1 MEEVVRI
8 TAALIDLE
16 RVRALPAGGTV
27 RIARDARVTPDAG
40 REALRR
46 GIRLLRGSLQRDPET
61 QSGPETQRDPE
72 PTDLARYIDHTL
84 LAADAGARQIDA
96 LCDEA
101 RVHGFAAVCVH
112 GCWVARCAARL
123 ADSPVVVCSVVAF
136 PLGAMASAAKAAE
149 AAGCVADGAREVDV
163 VLNLGALRS
172 GEQDLVRA
180 DLTGV
185 AEVCHAGGALLKVIL
200 ETALLTREEKVL
212 ACQLALEAGAD
223 YVKTSTGFGP
233 GGASVED
240 VALLRACVGPDW
252 GVKASG
258 GIRDA
263 VQAWALIAAGATRLG
278 TSASGAIVESSR
290 A

>member
-1 MEEVVRI
+1 MSGDTKGREMDDAARI
-8 TAALIDLE
+8 STTFMDLQ
-16 RVRALPAGGTV
+16 RVTELPAGGTV
-27 RIARDARVTPDAG
+27 RIAIGARVTPDAS

-46 GIRLLRGSLQRDPET
+46 GIRLLRGALPQVV
-61 QSGPETQRDPE
+61 E
-72 PTDLARYIDHTL
+72 PTDLAPYLDHTL
-84 LAADAGARQIDA
+84 LAADASARQIDA

-101 RVHGFAAVCVH
+101 REHGFASVCVH
-112 GCWVARCAARL
+112 GCWVARCAERL
-123 ADSPVVVCSVVAF
+123 ADSAVAVCSVVAF

-172 GEQDLVRA
+172 GDQDLVRA

-200 ETALLTREEKVL
+200 ETGVLDREEKVL
-212 ACQLALEAGAD
+212 ACRLALEAGAD
-223 YVKTSTGFGP
+223 FVKTSTGFGP
-233 GGASVED
+233 GGATVED
-240 VALLRACVGPDW
+240 VALLRACVGPEW

-263 VQAWALIAAGATRLG
+263 DRARAMIAAGATRIG
-278 TSASGAIVESSR
+278 TSGSVAIVEGSR
-290 A
+290 G

>member
-1 MEEVVRI
+1 MDEDVCI
-8 TAALIDLE
+8 SAALIDLE
-16 RVRALPAGGTV
+16 RVRALPVGGTV

-46 GIRLLRGSLQRDPET
+46 GIRLLRGSLPRDPET
-61 QSGPETQRDPE
+61 QAGPE

-112 GCWVARCAARL
+112 GCWVARCAERL

-136 PLGAMASAAKAAE
+136 PLGAMAPAAKVAE

-172 GEQDLVRA
+172 GDHALVRA

-200 ETALLTREEKVL
+200 ETALLTREEQVL
-212 ACQLALEAGAD
+212 ACQLALEAGSD

-263 VQAWALIAAGATRLG
+263 VQAWAMIAAGATRLG
-278 TSASGAIVESSR
+278 TSASVAMVESSR
-290 A
+290 V